1 MHTGLMN
8 LKTIFY
14 LTVFLSLFSGIISIS
29 SSAQFALSDQDLLGV
44 HQRFFFDR
52 DSGIKSTADTLRIAA
67 IRVEF
72 VEDQVETTTGNGL
85 FDLSTES
92 DYKIDKPPHNKTYFE
107 HQLLALRNYFKTV
120 SNHHLELLFD
130 VYPEEENS
138 SYSLPHDMVYYSGEE
153 DEEKQKLRWAEL
165 MQDAL
170 KVADDQIDYGQYDI
184 YMIFHAGVGND
195 FAFDFDATPYDIQSA
210 FIDYETLQETLG
222 NGSSGFEGIET
233 AEKTVKEAIILP
245 ETQNQEGY
253 DIGLLGSMTL
263 LMASQ
268 LGMPS
273 LFDTE
278 TGRAGIGQWGL
289 MDQGSNNFQ
298 GLIPSQPC
306 AWTKIFMGWQQA
318 VEITMGE
325 NIPVGAPQSS
335 KHQLY
340 KIPITQTE
348 YYLVENR
355 QKDFNGDGYA
365 FGRDA
370 DGNRAEFDTT
380 GQVLL
385 EENTGV
391 LVRIDEYDFG
401 IPGSGI
407 LIWHIDETV
416 IERNLAQNTINN
428 NREHRGVD
436 LVECD
441 GAQDIG
447 YYYDLFDPG
456 YGTEAGDYFDP
467 YWSGNESHKIVNDST
482 VVEFSSSS
490 IPASKTFDGAFT
502 HIKLFDFSRRDSV
515 MTFSLQSDLWVN
527 GFPQAVGRDNQ
538 FGSLL
543 AIPRTEGALIAAVS
557 SRGEVLIWQRDGEK
571 LIENGRTVSYTNTI
585 KETNVYPLAVAF
597 EVADSVQLPLA
608 ATESCEQLVLAGN
621 SGVVWVLNL
630 TDENQDGYAD
640 IHSQIDLGENPTAG
654 PLVLPAFGSGQGSV
668 IVIGTKDGT
677 LFSLAL
683 NPENQYEIKNQN
695 QIDQHRITALA
706 YGGSDQNAIIA
717 ASETA
722 NLYSL
727 DTDLNIT
734 WQHKLPSSSGD
745 FQPLVADFDGHPGYE
760 IIVVSRQGEMFAFS
774 SAGEPELD
782 SQSSHNRD
790 RHSAPA
796 LADIDRDGLP
806 EILYHSRYSLVAL
819 NRTGSA
825 ATNYPY
831 SYFLEPD
838 SFGFITS
845 SPLWSG
851 AQSGQLVTVTPSGK
865 LYSLDETGRMTS
877 GFPLPGGMDVDVS
890 PAMIDLD
897 EDGDVE
903 VLSISADGF
912 IYAWNLP
919 IENTPASSWCQVGR
933 DAFRRF
939 FVPGD
944 QQFVVEQDNLMPA
957 KTVFCYPNPTYE
969 AVTYIRYALSQ
980 SAERVSIRIY
990 DLSGEFVQDLQ
1001 ANGLTPGVHEVPW
1014 AVERLQSGVYL
1025 ARVEAF
1031 TAQENALKI
1040 IKIAVIK

>member
-1 MHTGLMN
+1 M
-8 LKTIFY
+8 
-14 LTVFLSLFSGIISIS
+14 GIITISPSATQS
-29 SSAQFALSDQDLLGV
+29 SSALSDQDLLGV
-44 HQRFFFDR
+44 HQRFFLDR
-52 DSGIKSTADTLRIAA
+52 EMGIKSTADTLRIAV

-85 FDLSTES
+85 FDLSSES
-92 DYKIDKPPHNKTYFE
+92 DYSIDPPPHNKNYFE
-107 HQLLALRNYFKTV
+107 HQLLALRNYFKTA
-120 SNHHLELLFD
+120 SNHHLELFFD

-153 DEEKQKLRWAEL
+153 DVEKQKLRWAEL

-170 KVADDQIDYGQYDI
+170 QAADDQIDYGQYDI

-222 NGSSGFEGIET
+222 NGSSGFAGIET
-233 AEKTVKEAIILP
+233 AERAIREAIILP

-306 AWTKIFMGWQQA
+306 AWTKLFMGWQQPI
-318 VEITMGE
+318 EISIGE

-335 KHQLY
+335 GHQIY

-370 DGNRAEFDTT
+370 NGNRAEFDTT

-401 IPGSGI
+401 IPGSGV
-407 LIWHIDETV
+407 LVWHIDETV
-416 IERNLAQNTINN
+416 IEQNLAQNTINN

-456 YGTEAGDYFDP
+456 YGAETGDYFDP
-467 YWSGNESHKIVNDST
+467 YWSGNESHKIVNDT
-482 VVEFSSSS
+482 AVVEFSSSS
-490 IPASKTFDGAFT
+490 IPASKTSDGAFT

-515 MTFSLQSDLWVN
+515 MTFSLQSELRVN
-527 GFPQAVGRDNQ
+527 GFPQAIGKGRRV
-538 FGSLL
+538 GSLL
-543 AIPRTEGALIAAVS
+543 AIPRPEGALIAAAS
-557 SRGEVLIWQRDGEK
+557 SCGEVMIWQRDGEK
-571 LIENGRTVSYTNTI
+571 LIENGRTVSYTNTM
-585 KETNVYPLAVAF
+585 KETNVYPWAVAF
-597 EVADSVQLPLA
+597 EVADSVHLPLA
-608 ATESCEQLVLAGN
+608 ATESCKQLVLAGN
-621 SGVVWVLNL
+621 SGVVWILNL
-630 TDENQDGYAD
+630 ADENQDGYAD
-640 IHSQIDLGENPTAG
+640 IHSQIDLQKKPTAG
-654 PLVLPAFGSGQGSV
+654 PLVLPAFGNAQGSL
-668 IVIGTKDGT
+668 IVIAAEDGT

-695 QIDQHRITALA
+695 QIDQRRITALA

-722 NLYSL
+722 NLYAL

-734 WQHKLPSSSGD
+734 WQHKLAASSGD
-745 FQPLVADFDGHPGYE
+745 FQPLVADFDGNRGYE
-760 IIVVSRQGEMFAFS
+760 IFVVSNSGEMFALS
-774 SAGEPELD
+774 SAGEPEIG
-782 SQSSHNRD
+782 SQAGHNRD

-806 EILYHSRYSLVAL
+806 EILYHSHYGLVAL
-819 NRTGSA
+819 NWTGSS

-838 SFGFITS
+838 SLGFFHS

-851 AQSGQLVTVTPSGK
+851 GQNGQLVTITPSGR
-865 LYSLDETGRMTS
+865 LYSLDQTGRMTS
-877 GFPLPGGMDVDVS
+877 GFPLPGGMDGDAS

-903 VLSISADGF
+903 VLNISADGF
-912 IYAWNLP
+912 IYAWNLS
-919 IENTPASSWCQVGR
+919 IENTPASSWYQVGR

-944 QQFVVEQDNLMPA
+944 QQPVIEQDNLMPA

-969 AVTYIRYALSQ
+969 AVTYIRYTLSQ
-980 SAERVSIRIY
+980 TTERVSIRIY

-1001 ANGLTPGVHEVPW
+1001 ANGITPGVHEVPW
-1014 AVERLQSGVYL
+1014 TVERLQSGVYL

-1031 TAQENALKI
+1031 TAQESAFKI